1 MCHNEI
7 YKFVTGK
14 ARNFKFGTRIDLGKS
29 NLMDQKNSKR
39 ERGGGPWAEFINFG
53 ILPKFGTG
61 SLKLETS
68 NLVH

>member
-29 NLMDQKNSKR
+29 NLMDQKKTPKGSVV
-39 ERGGGPWAEFINFG
+39 GVHGP
-53 ILPKFGTG
+53 
-61 SLKLETS
+61 
-68 NLVH
+68 NL